1 MVGPMTMTKVPKTR
15 ADSKYNDQPG
25 TGRTGMYRIPPN
37 NYDFY
42 TEDEK
47 CVRRLRLRPA
57 SRATRPRTSS
67 PRRASRA
74 SAAASAAHDARAIV
88 ASRRRVAAASPR
100 ARRRERR
107 ASSTSS
113 PRRVDVGFFFSSHS
127 RSRRRRRLHPSPGTS
142 PSARRAAGSCPSG
155 NRSTN
160 RPRSKRTLAAST
172 RSVGSIW
179 TR

>member
-47 CVRRLRLRPA
+47 CVRRRP

-67 PRRASRA
+67 ARRASRA
-74 SAAASAAHDARAIV
+74 RAVARLAPPPRRGPVFRDAFRR
-88 ASRRRVAAASPR
+88 SRRRRVAAGASSGTSRLFDFLPSS
-100 ARRRERR
+100 RRRL
-107 ASSTSS
+107 
-113 PRRVDVGFFFSSHS
+113 VGFFF
-127 RSRRRRRLHPSPGTS
+127 
-142 PSARRAAGSCPSG
+142 
-155 NRSTN
+155 
-160 RPRSKRTLAAST
+160 
-172 RSVGSIW
+172 
-179 TR
+179 